1 MTQLAERVRRIE
13 KIKFEKERHK
23 IFDNSIRE
31 KIAYLEP
38 YKDGDNSIN
47 YKDLDV
53 NQDEDE
59 ICVIEL
65 QPGHPILVKC

>member
-53 NQDEDE
+53 NLISCMLFMVE
-59 ICVIEL
+59 V
-65 QPGHPILVKC
+65 PTPN